1 MDKQL
6 FEEVDKYI
14 SRLLA
19 NEDQVLKDVITSLDQ
34 AGLPQFSVSP
44 SQGKLLQVFAAMCGA
59 KNILELGTLGGY
71 STIWLART
79 LPAAG
84 KLITIEFDDRC
95 ADVAEKNLAA
105 ANLQSKVS
113 VRRGKAL
120 DVLPLLQNENAGPF
134 DLIFID
140 ADKPPYTEYFQWALK
155 LSRPGSIIICDNVI
169 REGKVMEENHT
180 DEKVRGV
187 QRFNEFLS
195 KCKEVH
201 SIILP
206 TVGMKEFDGMA
217 VSVVI

>member
-71 STIWLART
+71 STIWLARA

-169 REGKVMEENHT
+169 REGMVLEENHP

-187 QRFNEFLS
+187 QRFNNFLS
-195 KCKEVH
+195 TCTEVNAT
-201 SIILP
+201 ILP

-217 VSVVI
+217 ICVKI